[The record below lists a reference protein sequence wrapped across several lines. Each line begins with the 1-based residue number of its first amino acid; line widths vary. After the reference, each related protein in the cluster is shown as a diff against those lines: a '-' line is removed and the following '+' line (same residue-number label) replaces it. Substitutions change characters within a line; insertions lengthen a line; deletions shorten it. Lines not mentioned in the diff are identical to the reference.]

1 MGRIGLLV
9 VAVIVA
15 SVVIA
20 PFAYYSVAEL
30 PIQTEPDTFYYGV
43 TYGLPTVEGAKQL
56 IDKVHTYTNLFIFDS
71 SDISKNETALNEVCS
86 YAAHK
91 NMHFIVY
98 FFSLFGSDWQ
108 QDWVIKA
115 NEAWPG
121 KFLGIYLR
129 DEPGGRQLELANIV
143 TNASSYSEAAQSFI
157 ANVSESWSMQYLKQ
171 NQIPVFT
178 ADFAMYSFDYQA
190 GFDCVFAELGWN
202 GSREQQI
209 GLCRGAAT
217 AQNKE
222 WGTIVAWTY
231 QQAPYF
237 DGGAEMYQDMA
248 GGYDAGAKY
257 VLVFNF
263 PQYPESN
270 PYGVLTEEHF
280 AAIEQFSDYVNSN
293 PRGTEK
299 AEAAFVLPVDYGCA
313 MSDPLNPIWGL
324 WPPDNNSE
332 LIWRNSFSAIDK
344 HGLNL
349 DIVYDDGRNWQTQYS
364 QVYFWNQTQI

>member
-1 MGRIGLLV
+1 MHLLCTFFV
-9 VAVIVA
+9 VW
-15 SVVIA
+15 
-20 PFAYYSVAEL
+20 
-30 PIQTEPDTFYYGV
+30 
-43 TYGLPTVEGAKQL
+43 
-56 IDKVHTYTNLFIFDS
+56 H
-71 SDISKNETALNEVCS
+71 
-86 YAAHK
+86 
-91 NMHFIVY
+91 
-98 FFSLFGSDWQ
+98 DWQ

-115 NEAWPG
+115 NEAG
-121 KFLGIYLR
+121 RDIFRIYLR

-171 NQIPVFT
+171 KQIPVFT

-231 QQAPYF
+231 QQAPFF
-237 DGGAEMYQDMA
+237 DGGAEMYQDMVV
-248 GGYDAGAKY
+248 GYDAGAKY

-270 PYGVLTEEHF
+270 PYGVLTEDHF
-280 AAIEQFSDYVNSN
+280 AAIEQFSDYVKSH

-299 AEAAFVLPVDYGCA
+299 RKQRLFFLLTMAAP
-313 MSDPLNPIWGL
+313 
-324 WPPDNNSE
+324 
-332 LIWRNSFSAIDK
+332 
-344 HGLNL
+344 
-349 DIVYDDGRNWQTQYS
+349 
-364 QVYFWNQTQI
+364 